1 MIINRRT
8 LLAMPAAFV
17 PALAARPVVAGD
29 VPSFLTDYER
39 ASGGKIGV
47 YAENVRT
54 SATFVW
60 RANERF
66 VMCSTFKASVAAC
79 ILARVDRGED
89 RLDQMISYGPK
100 DILDYAPVAQDN
112 LARGALSIADLCKGA
127 VELSDNTCANLLLR
141 HLGGPVKLTAFWR
154 ALGDTTSRLDH
165 YEPELNRSPPGD
177 PHDTTTPAAMAGDL
191 KRLVL
196 GDALSQASRDRLTG
210 WLVNCKTGDKRLRG
224 GLPKDWRIGDKTGNN
239 GADAVSDIAVAWPR
253 PDVPIVIAVYTQ
265 GGKPSSAQHE
275 QMFAAIGYLIAA
287 RLG

>member
-239 GADAVSDIAVAWPR
+239 GADAVSDIAVAWPL

>member
-54 SATFVW
+54 SATFAW

-141 HLGGPVKLTAFWR
+141 HLGGPMKLTAFWR

-239 GADAVSDIAVAWPR
+239 GADAVSDIAVAWPL

>member
-141 HLGGPVKLTAFWR
+141 HLGGPMKLTAFWR

>member
-275 QMFAAIGYLIAA
+275 RMFAAIGYLIAA